1 MFFYLKTQNFQKWE
15 KNEGKK
21 TQPEDRIIYLCTKG
35 ETVSTS
41 INLHILLKKEMVKM
55 SWT

>member
-1 MFFYLKTQNFQKWE
+1 MA
-15 KNEGKK
+15 KNEEKKKK
-21 TQPEDRIIYLCTKG
+21 TQPEDRIIYLYIKG

-55 SWT
+55 IWT